1 MADRLTFTIPGKP
14 EYATMIRLA
23 IGTVALEAG
32 FSIEDAEDIKVATA
46 EACKNICCHGNDS
59 YPDSLKMECIVED
72 GKIELFIEDIGEGS
86 SFEKV
91 NPICMDCPKE
101 GDLSLA
107 VIQSIMDKVEVSTHA
122 QGRKFIR
129 MTKSNG

>member
-1 MADRLTFTIPGKP
+1 MQDKLKFIVPGKP

-23 IGTVALEAG
+23 IGTVALENG

-59 YPDSLKMECIVED
+59 YPESLEIDCLVEK
-72 GKIELFIEDIGEGS
+72 GKIEIKVLDMGEGNS
-86 SFEKV
+86 REKV

-107 VIQSIMDKVEVSTHA
+107 VIKSIMDEVKVSTLA
-122 QGRKFIR
+122 QGKKFIE
-129 MTKSNG
+129 MKKING